1 MPRLIA
7 ILLSLCLFMAGGL
20 AKAADRASAEEALIA
35 GANAFRN
42 SDIKEARS
50 ALTDAMKAD
59 PKWPL
64 PHAVMASLL
73 ISEGNGDAGEGEA
86 KRAVELGIAPGR
98 VAHLFA
104 HAALLQGDPDR
115 ALKLAQSKKISP
127 RFGGY
132 AARIRAKAFVA
143 LEDYGAA
150 GREFDV
156 SAELN
161 PNSAAMWTDAGA
173 FRMAVGNLAGAIE
186 ATANAIRISPRRADA
201 LKQMGLLVRG
211 QFGLTAAIPW
221 FRRALEV
228 VPEDIGAMR
237 ELAATL
243 GDAGQTVEML
253 AMTRQMLVID
263 PDNPNA
269 YYLQAVLAARAK
281 KYDLARSLIYRTANK
296 LDGVPAV
303 KLLNASLELQA
314 GNSEQAIALLEDIVA
329 VQPTNLKAQ
338 RLLGAAL
345 WRAGDA
351 KGTIK
356 ALERAANRS
365 DADSYT
371 LSVIGRA
378 YEADGNRGTAATYLD
393 RAAQPVRG
401 EALPFEMAGDLKRL
415 AKASAGPSDNAD
427 FAVPYINK
435 LVLEGQTGQAL
446 NVAEQLRR
454 RNPGAPAAHVLVGDA
469 LMAQGK
475 PSEAVKAYQDAA
487 NINFSEPVALR
498 LIDALIRSGDPA
510 SALRALDFFL
520 AQNPRSVSGLLLAA
534 DHFMATAQWD
544 HAIGVLEGL
553 RTRLGNRDAAVLSNL
568 GWAWFNKGDMT
579 KGSDYSAAAY
589 GMAPSNPAFADGYG
603 WILFKSGRNRE
614 GGAALLEKAVAIAP
628 GHPGLRFHLGQAL
641 IGLGRKSEAKQHLA
655 LAAAAQDFPD
665 HKKAALL
672 LAGL

>member
-1 MPRLIA
+1 VRRKI
-7 ILLSLCLFMAGGL
+7 SFVL
-20 AKAADRASAEEALIA
+20 AFCAALIA
-35 GANAFRN
+35 GVAHAADRGTAENALVAGVNAFLN
-42 SDIKEARS
+42 SDMIDAR
-50 ALTDAMKAD
+50 AAMTDAIKAD
-59 PKWPL
+59 PAWPL
-64 PHAVMASLL
+64 PHAVMSTMLL
-73 ISEGNGDAGEGEA
+73 AQGNGDTGEGEA
-86 KRAVELGIAPGR
+86 KRAIELGIEPGR

-104 HAALLQGDPDR
+104 HAALLQGDPQR
-115 ALKLAQSKKISP
+115 ALQLAQNKKIMP
-127 RFGGY
+127 RFAGY
-132 AARIRAKAFVA
+132 AARIRAKAFAA

-156 SAELN
+156 ALELN
-161 PNSAAMWTDAGA
+161 PNSAASWTDMGT
-173 FRMAVGNLAGAIE
+173 FRMTVGNLAGAIE
-186 ATANAIRISPRRADA
+186 ATANAIRISPRRVDA
-201 LKQMGLLVRG
+201 LKQMGILVRG
-211 QFGLTAAIPW
+211 QFGLTAATIW
-221 FRRALEV
+221 FRRALDV
-228 VPEDIGAMR
+228 APTDIDAMR

-253 AMTRQMLVID
+253 SVTRQILMID
-263 PDNPNA
+263 PDNPYA

-281 KYDLARSLIYRTANK
+281 RYDLARSLIYRTADK
-296 LDGVPAV
+296 LSGVPAV

-314 GNSEQAIALLEDIVA
+314 GNSEQAIVLLQEIVA
-329 VQPTNLKAQ
+329 QQPTNLKAQ

-356 ALERAANRS
+356 VLERTANRS

-378 YEADGNRGTAATYLD
+378 YEADGRRGTAATYLD

-415 AKASAGPSDNAD
+415 AKASVGPSDNAD

-435 LVLEGQTGQAL
+435 LVLDGQTGQAL
-446 NVAEQLRR
+446 AVAEQLRQ

-475 PSEAVKAYQDAA
+475 PAAAVKAYQNAA
-487 NINFSEPVALR
+487 NIKFNEPVALR
-498 LIDALIRSGDPA
+498 LIDALGRSGDPA

-520 AQNPRSVSGLLLAA
+520 AQNPRSVAGLLLAG

-544 HAIGVLEGL
+544 RAIGVLEGL

-568 GWAWFNKGDMT
+568 GWAWFNKGDIV
-579 KGSDYSAAAY
+579 KASDYSAAAY

-603 WILFKSGRNRE
+603 WILYKSGRNRE
-614 GGAALLEKAVAIAP
+614 GGAALLEKAVTIAP
-628 GHPGLRFHLGQAL
+628 AHPGLRFHLGQAL
-641 IGLGRKSEAKQHLA
+641 VGLGRKQDAKTHLSF
-655 LAAAAQDFPD
+655 AAAAQDFPD

>member
-1 MPRLIA
+1 
-7 ILLSLCLFMAGGL
+7 
-20 AKAADRASAEEALIA
+20 
-35 GANAFRN
+35 
-42 SDIKEARS
+42 
-50 ALTDAMKAD
+50 
-59 PKWPL
+59 
-64 PHAVMASLL
+64 
-73 ISEGNGDAGEGEA
+73 
-86 KRAVELGIAPGR
+86 
-98 VAHLFA
+98 
-104 HAALLQGDPDR
+104 
-115 ALKLAQSKKISP
+115 
-127 RFGGY
+127 
-132 AARIRAKAFVA
+132 
-143 LEDYGAA
+143 
-150 GREFDV
+150 
-156 SAELN
+156 
-161 PNSAAMWTDAGA
+161 
-173 FRMAVGNLAGAIE
+173 
-186 ATANAIRISPRRADA
+186 
-201 LKQMGLLVRG
+201 MGLLVRG

-253 AMTRQMLVID
+253 AVTRQMLVID

-356 ALERAANRS
+356 ALERTANRS

-446 NVAEQLRR
+446 MVAEQLRQ

-475 PSEAVKAYQDAA
+475 TSEAVKAYQDAA

-544 HAIGVLEGL
+544 QAIGVLEGL

-568 GWAWFNKGDMT
+568 GWAWFNKGDLA
-579 KGSDYSAAAY
+579 KGIDYSAAAY
-589 GMAPSNPAFADGYG
+589 GMSPANPAFADGYG

-614 GGAALLEKAVAIAP
+614 GGAALLQKAVSIAP

-641 IGLGRKSEAKQHLA
+641 IGLGRKPEAKPHLA